1 VIRISAWK
9 RGFAG
14 LSLFWAAALP
24 AAAWAGQWPA
34 GSAPRITSVLVYLA
48 GAVVCHQRPD
58 RSFHL
63 GAAALPVCARCT
75 GIYVAAA
82 LTALAALW
90 PGDRTM
96 RTWLVDGDTRLSRI
110 AIAIALV
117 PTATTILWEW
127 GIGSTPS
134 NVVRAAA
141 GAPIGAVAAWLVMR
155 AAGAGAQSE

>member
-1 VIRISAWK
+1 
-9 RGFAG
+9 
-14 LSLFWAAALP
+14 
-24 AAAWAGQWPA
+24 
-34 GSAPRITSVLVYLA
+34 
-48 GAVVCHQRPD
+48 
-58 RSFHL
+58 
-63 GAAALPVCARCT
+63 
-75 GIYVAAA
+75 
-82 LTALAALW
+82 
-90 PGDRTM
+90 M